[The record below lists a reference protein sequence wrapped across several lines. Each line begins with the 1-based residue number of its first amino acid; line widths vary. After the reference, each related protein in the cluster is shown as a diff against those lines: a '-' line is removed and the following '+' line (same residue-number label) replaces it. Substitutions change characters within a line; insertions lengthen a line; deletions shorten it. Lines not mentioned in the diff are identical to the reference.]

1 MFNFNTNYFSHKDI
15 NKNTID
21 NKNNLDNSI
30 INIDDTFIKLIND
43 SNEHTD
49 ELCSNN
55 LLLKNKLID
64 ELKEEIEN
72 QKSEQVKLKE
82 EIENQKSEQVK
93 LKEEISILKEDL
105 TKTNKKNQDF
115 SKQIMK
121 INEKILGLELKSN
134 NSNNILKNLT
144 QEQMDDLKRQEYI
157 EKYNL
162 IRRKT
167 LFPFTPLL
175 SNDLLFTNKFNEF
188 KKK

>member
-1 MFNFNTNYFSHKDI
+1 
-15 NKNTID
+15 
-21 NKNNLDNSI
+21 
-30 INIDDTFIKLIND
+30 
-43 SNEHTD
+43 
-49 ELCSNN
+49 
-55 LLLKNKLID
+55 
-64 ELKEEIEN
+64 
-72 QKSEQVKLKE
+72 
-82 EIENQKSEQVK
+82 
-93 LKEEISILKEDL
+93 
-105 TKTNKKNQDF
+105 
-115 SKQIMK
+115 MK